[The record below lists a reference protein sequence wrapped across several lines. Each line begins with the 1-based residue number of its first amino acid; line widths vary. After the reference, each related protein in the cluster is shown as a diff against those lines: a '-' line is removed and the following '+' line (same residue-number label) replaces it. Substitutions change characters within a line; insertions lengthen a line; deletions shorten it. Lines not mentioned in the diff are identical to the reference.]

1 MMRNKYNI
9 ILVCLLTLAFS
20 GLYAQQDTVYLNL
33 EDALELA
40 KVQSADAMN
49 AKHRFRM
56 NYWQYRSFK
65 ADYLPSVTLD
75 ANLPSF
81 SRAYNPVT
89 QPDGS
94 VSFEYNT
101 VNYFTS
107 AMTIQQKIG
116 PTGGSVYLRSSL
128 QRQDNIYDT
137 NTSSSYQSTP
147 VVIGYTQP
155 IFKYNE
161 YRWAR
166 QLEPIKYEKAKR
178 QYLEDVEQVAINTVD
193 KFFNLLLA
201 QIEIDIAK
209 KNLNNYDTMYRIAKG
224 RYQLGKIAETDLL
237 MLELSYLRANSQVD
251 RANLDYENQ
260 LFNLKSFLR
269 IKNSSEIKLVPP
281 AETWHGEIKPA
292 EALGQAKLNT
302 STFLEFKERQLNAE
316 SQVRQAKMNERFDAD
331 LYLEYGLTQSSDE
344 ISNVYQNPLDQ
355 QQINLGVSVPILDWG
370 KAKGQIKM
378 AESQYELVQTSI
390 EQENIDAEQNV
401 FLRVMEFNMQKDQ
414 LYIAAKSDT
423 VAQKRYDVTRK
434 RYMIGQTIDI
444 LELNDAQIANDNEK
458 KGYYSTLQQYWRN
471 YFELRKLTLYDF
483 MDNKLLIFD
492 IRDVL

>member
-1 MMRNKYNI
+1 MRNKYNI
-9 ILVCLLTLAFS
+9 ILACLLTFTLS
-20 GLYAQQDTVYLNL
+20 GLYAQQDTLYLTL
-33 EDALELA
+33 DDALELA
-40 KVQSADAMN
+40 KAQSADAMN

-75 ANLPSF
+75 ASLPSF
-81 SRAYNPVT
+81 SRSYRPVT

-94 VSFEYNT
+94 ETYEYNT

-107 AMTIQQKIG
+107 AMTINQKIG

-128 QRQDNIYDT
+128 QRQDNIFDT
-137 NTSSSYQSTP
+137 VTSSSFQSTP

-201 QIEIDIAK
+201 QIEIDIAR

-237 MLELSYLRANSQVD
+237 MLELSYLRAKSQVD

-269 IKNSSEIKLVPP
+269 IKNSSEIKLIPP
-281 AETWHGEIKPA
+281 GETWHGEIKPA
-292 EALGQAKLNT
+292 EALDQAKMNT

-331 LYLEYGLTQSSDE
+331 LYLEYGFDQSAAE
-344 ISNVYQNPLDQ
+344 ISEVYQDPLDRQ
-355 QQINLGVSVPILDWG
+355 VVNLGLSVPILDWG

-378 AESQYELVQTSI
+378 AESQFELVQTSV

-414 LYIAAKSDT
+414 LFIAAKSDT

-458 KGYYSTLQQYWRN
+458 KGYYSTLQQYWKN
-471 YFELRKLTLYDF
+471 YFELRKMTLYDF
-483 MDNKLLIFD
+483 MENKLLIFD
-492 IRDVL
+492 IREVL